1 VNLSLSFIRGLVA
14 SINPCGFVLL
24 PTYLMYF
31 LGVSA
36 ADGETRAP
44 IRKALLVGTMVSA
57 GFFTV
62 FLAIGAATQYWT
74 QSLLANAKYATAVIG
89 VIFVLLGIAML
100 FGYKLP
106 IFTKGVSTDHTD
118 RTLKSMFVYGV
129 AYGVA
134 SLGCTLPLFIATLF
148 QTGKREGYF
157 AGVANVVAYAVGMAL
172 VVVSLTLALATANM
186 GFVRWLKSKLQ
197 YVEMVAGAFVLLSG
211 AYLLW
216 YFWKVDVQE
225 GSDPLT
231 SAIEGVQQD
240 VQTWLLDNWT
250 LAAWVLGG
258 LVAAG
263 VAYSL
268 VRERGRRA
276 DGISVSVTATVDL
289 RVTVDA
295 SDSES
300 VRQPGAA
307 AE

>member
-1 VNLSLSFIRGLVA
+1 MNLSLSFIRGLVA

-36 ADGETRAP
+36 ADGEARAP
-44 IRKALLVGTMVSA
+44 IRKALLVGTTVSA

-106 IFTKGVSTDHTD
+106 IFTSGVATERSD
-118 RTLKSMFVYGV
+118 RTLRSMFVYGV

-148 QTGKREGYF
+148 QTGKREGYA

-172 VVVSLTLALATANM
+172 VVVSLTLALATANI
-186 GFVRWLKSKLQ
+186 GFVRWLKAKLQ

-225 GSDPLT
+225 GEDPLT
-231 SAIEGVQQD
+231 SAVEGVQQD

-250 LAAWVLGG
+250 LTAWVLGG
-258 LVAAG
+258 LVVAG

-268 VRERGRRA
+268 LRERGRRS
-276 DGISVSVTATVDL
+276 GTGRPPT
-289 RVTVDA
+289 
-295 SDSES
+295 
-300 VRQPGAA
+300 AA
-307 AE
+307 ATE